1 MILYKLIA
9 VSRGRCRVK
18 YRIALLYGFMWLMA
32 NALFGR
38 FGFVERRYKKSDLS
52 ESDYKTVSWVLFAV
66 FVVAFDQIYFRFG
79 A

>member
-9 VSRGRCRVK
+9 VSRGRCRK
-18 YRIALLYGFMWLMA
+18 HLIALLHGFLWFMA

-52 ESDYKTVSWVLFAV
+52 GSDYKTVSWVLFAV